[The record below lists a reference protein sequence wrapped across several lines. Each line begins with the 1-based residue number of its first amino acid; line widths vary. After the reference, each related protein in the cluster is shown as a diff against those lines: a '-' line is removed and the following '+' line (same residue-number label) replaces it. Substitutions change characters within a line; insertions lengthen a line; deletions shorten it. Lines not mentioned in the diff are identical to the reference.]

1 MEHYAKIIKESVQER
16 HGSDGNVTN
25 LTTHSFSRDNY
36 KLKQQF
42 NFISTYNVCINKSLT
57 SNVLPVS

>member
-42 NFISTYNVCINKSLT
+42 NFISLLLLSIYF
-57 SNVLPVS
+57 VLA